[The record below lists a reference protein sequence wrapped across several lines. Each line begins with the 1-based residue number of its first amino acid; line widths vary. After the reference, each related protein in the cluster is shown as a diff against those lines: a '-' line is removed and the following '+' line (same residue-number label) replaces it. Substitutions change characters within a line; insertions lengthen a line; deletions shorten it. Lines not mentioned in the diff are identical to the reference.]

1 MELENTI
8 TFDDFLLVPAKS
20 AVTPDMVN
28 TETFVTKDKKLNIPL
43 ISSVID
49 TVTETNMVIAMAQC
63 DGIGVIH
70 KNLSISKQ
78 VKYVS
83 AVKRFESGIVYNP
96 ITLNFDYTVK
106 TAEKIAK
113 KYNVAGFS
121 ESHVHDVRITNELS
135 SYSKN

>member
-1 MELENTI
+1 MELENAI
-8 TFDDFLLVPAKS
+8 TFEDVLLVSAKS
-20 AVTPDMVN
+20 EVTPDMVN

-83 AVKRFESGIVYNP
+83 AVKRFERGIVYNP
-96 ITLNFDYTVK
+96 ITLNLDDTVK
-106 TAEKIAK
+106 TAKKIAK
-113 KYNVAGFS
+113 KYNKTGFS

-135 SYSKN
+135 NYSNN